1 MIETGALRL
10 EAADEGIEAAHRRAD
25 IVIDR
30 RPIVAPESARARKD
44 KNGVNIPVELLCC
57 FLLSCISPVPEMRL
71 PAPLFT
77 IDDLPDRAQ
86 LDMIPQIL
94 PEKASI
100 ETSTTCNHS
109 CTYCP
114 VSEFP
119 MAHQLMDLELFKHV
133 MDELAGLGRKLKRI
147 SYNHYNEPLVD
158 PHLVERV
165 HLSLGYDFFHKI
177 LLNTNLSILPKK
189 LPEDLKFARD
199 RLEFNINLPTTDPER
214 YRQLHGKDHY
224 HRVEANIA
232 RLREAGYAVRIN
244 VQDNALVNGADQA
257 SVVARFQ
264 GVIPIETIGSTSR
277 GGLVEA
283 VVTPYTRRADAVL
296 AGCLQDRPT
305 SYVHIGVAGEVFL
318 CCQDFFKKDRLGDLT
333 RQSLREI
340 LTSPEAIKYLEYVYG
355 GKESPADFICNR
367 CELAIYRSPAATAHA

>member
-1 MIETGALRL
+1 MHNPDSGNAL
-10 EAADEGIEAAHRRAD
+10 AG
-25 IVIDR
+25 
-30 RPIVAPESARARKD
+30 
-44 KNGVNIPVELLCC
+44 
-57 FLLSCISPVPEMRL
+57 
-71 PAPLFT
+71 T
-77 IDDLPDRAQ
+77 PDSQSTTSQTVQ

-119 MAHQLMDLELFKHV
+119 MAHQLMDLKLFRHV
-133 MDELAGLGRKLKRI
+133 MDELAGLGRRLKRI

-158 PHLVERV
+158 PYLVDRV
-165 HLSLGYDFFHKI
+165 RLSLGYDFFGKI

-189 LPEDLKFARD
+189 LPDDLKFASD

-224 HRVEANIA
+224 HRVEANIG
-232 RLREAGYAVRIN
+232 RLREAGFTVRIN
-244 VQDNALVNGADQA
+244 IQDNSLVSRADQV
-257 SVVARFQ
+257 SVITRF
-264 GVIPIETIGSTSR
+264 GGSIPVDTIESTSR

-283 VVTPYTRRADAVL
+283 VIQPYAKKADAVL

-305 SYVHIGVAGEVFL
+305 AYVHIGVAGEVFL
-318 CCQDFFKKDRLGDLT
+318 CCQDYFKKDRLGDLT
-333 RQSLREI
+333 RQPLSEI
-340 LTSPEAIKYLEYVYG
+340 LKSPEARKYLEYIYG
-355 GKESPADFICNR
+355 GRESPADFICNR
-367 CELAIYRSPAATAHA
+367 CELAVFRSGAAAEHA

>member
-1 MIETGALRL
+1 MNA
-10 EAADEGIEAAHRRAD
+10 
-25 IVIDR
+25 
-30 RPIVAPESARARKD
+30 RPPR
-44 KNGVNIPVELLCC
+44 
-57 FLLSCISPVPEMRL
+57 
-71 PAPLFT
+71 FT
-77 IDDLPDRAQ
+77 IDHPSDRAQ

-119 MAHQLMDLELFKHV
+119 MAHQMMDLKLFKHV

-147 SYNHYNEPLVD
+147 SFNHYNEPLVD
-158 PHLVERV
+158 PFLVDRV
-165 HLSLGYDFFHKI
+165 RLSLGYDFFRKI

-189 LPEDLKFARD
+189 LPDELKFARA

-224 HRVEANIA
+224 HRVETNIG
-232 RLREAGYAVRIN
+232 RLKDAGFTVRIN
-244 VQDNALVNGADQA
+244 IQDNSLVGRADQA
-257 SVVARFQ
+257 SVITRF
-264 GVIPIETIGSTSR
+264 GGSIPVDTIESTSR

-283 VVTPYTRRADAVL
+283 VIRPYVKKADSVL

-305 SYVHIGVAGEVFL
+305 AYVHIGVAGEVFL
-318 CCQDFFKKDRLGDLT
+318 CCQDYFKKDRLGDLT
-333 RQSLREI
+333 QQPLTEI
-340 LTSPEAIKYLEYVYG
+340 LKSPEARKYLEYIYG
-355 GKESPADFICNR
+355 GRESPVDFICNR
-367 CELAIYRSPAATAHA
+367 CELAVYRDAATAEHA